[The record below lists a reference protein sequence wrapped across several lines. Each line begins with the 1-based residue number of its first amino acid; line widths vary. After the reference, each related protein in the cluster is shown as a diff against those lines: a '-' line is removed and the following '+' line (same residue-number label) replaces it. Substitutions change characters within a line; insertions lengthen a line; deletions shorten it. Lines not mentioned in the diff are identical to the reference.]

1 MNQSVA
7 VQEEVVVA
15 VVPEEI
21 HDLREQLAVLVPSLL
36 GRCRLGILL
45 DGPYS
50 PQQHVGVLY
59 LINLQLGGNT
69 LDEVADSLRCSEH
82 DALKLAYL
90 LD

>member
-15 VVPEEI
+15 VVAQEI
-21 HDLREQLAVLVPSLL
+21 HDLRKQFAVLVPCLL

-45 DGPYS
+45 DGPDS
-50 PQQHVGVLY
+50 PQQHIGMLY
-59 LINLQLGGNT
+59 LIYLQFGGNT
-69 LDEVADSLRCSEH
+69 LDEVADSLLCSEH
-82 DALKLAYL
+82 HALKLAYL